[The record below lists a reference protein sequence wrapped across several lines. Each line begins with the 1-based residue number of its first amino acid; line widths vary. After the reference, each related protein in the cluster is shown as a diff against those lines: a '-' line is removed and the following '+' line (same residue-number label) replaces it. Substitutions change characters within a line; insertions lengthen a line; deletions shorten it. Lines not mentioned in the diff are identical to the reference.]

1 MIDFERFVLPNGLTV
16 LVHTDT
22 TTPIVAMNILYNIG
36 AKDEN
41 PNRTGFAH
49 LFEHLM
55 FGGSINIPEYDP
67 PLQNAGGENNAF
79 TNNDFT
85 NYYLTIPKINLETAF
100 WLESD
105 RMLSL
110 AFTQKSLE
118 VQRKVVIEEF
128 KQHYLNQPYGDVSH
142 LIRQMVFTTH
152 PYQWPTIGKDI
163 SHIENASLDEVKN
176 FFFSHY
182 APNNAILSLA
192 GNVTAEEIK
201 PLAEKWFGPIPH
213 RDIIKRNLPN
223 EPKQTER
230 KFQKVIRKVP
240 ATAIF
245 KVFHMADRKSQD
257 YYTTDVISDLL
268 SNGKSSR
275 LYQHLVKDKQL
286 FTNINASI
294 SGSIEPGLF
303 TIEGILNDGVK
314 PENAEQAIDKDIQEI
329 IDGNFTDK
337 ELTKVKNKFEA
348 SYTFSNYDLDERAL
362 NLAYFEL
369 LSDAGFIN
377 NEIEKYR
384 QVAKNDI
391 LQVAKKLFSPENA
404 SVLYY
409 TKKPDNT
416 KLC

>member
-1 MIDFERFVLPNGLTV
+1 MIDFEQFTLKNGLKV
-16 LVHTDT
+16 IVHNDS
-22 TTPIVAMNILYNIG
+22 TTPIVAVNILYNVG
-36 AKDEN
+36 AKDEK

-110 AFTQKSLE
+110 AFTPKSLE

-128 KQHYLNQPYGDVSH
+128 KQRYLNQPYGDVSH
-142 LIRQMVFTTH
+142 LIRKMAFTTH

-163 SHIENASLDEVKN
+163 SHIENATLEEVKQ

-182 APNNAILSLA
+182 GPNNAILSLA
-192 GNVTAEEIK
+192 GNITAEEIK
-201 PLAEKWFGPIPH
+201 PLAEKWFGGIP
-213 RDIIKRNLPN
+213 RREITKRNIPD
-223 EPKQTER
+223 EPEQTER
-230 KFQKVIRKVP
+230 RFLEVKRNVP
-240 ATAIF
+240 ATALF
-245 KVFHMADRKSQD
+245 KVFHMADRRSLD
-257 YYTTDVISDLL
+257 YYVTDVISDLL

-275 LYQHLVKDKQL
+275 LYQRLVKEKQL
-286 FTNINASI
+286 FTSIDAYI

-303 TIEGILNDGVK
+303 TIEGILNDGIN
-314 PENAEQAIDKDIQEI
+314 PEDAEKAIDEEIGEI
-329 IDGNFTDK
+329 IAGNFSDT

-348 SYTFSNYDLDERAL
+348 NYIFSNYDLDERAL
-362 NLAYFEL
+362 NLTFFEHL
-369 LSDAGFIN
+369 GNAKLIN
-377 NEIEKYR
+377 SEVDKY
-384 QVAKNDI
+384 QKVSKDDI
-391 LQVAKKLFSPENA
+391 LRIAKKLFRPENT

-409 TKKPDNT
+409 LSDK
-416 KLC
+416 

>member
-1 MIDFERFVLPNGLTV
+1 MINFERFTLPNGLKV
-16 LVHTDT
+16 LVHNDV
-22 TTPIVAMNILYNIG
+22 TTPIVAVNILYDVG

-41 PNRTGFAH
+41 PSRTGFAH

-85 NYYLTIPKINLETAF
+85 NYYLTVPKINLETAF

-110 AFTQKSLE
+110 AFTPKSLE

-128 KQHYLNQPYGDVSH
+128 KQRYLNQPYGDVSH
-142 LIRQMVFTTH
+142 LLRKLTFKKH
-152 PYQWPTIGKDI
+152 PYRWPTIGKEI
-163 SHIENASLDEVKN
+163 SHIENASLTDVKN

-192 GNVTAEEIK
+192 GNITAEEVK
-201 PLAEKWFGPIPH
+201 PLVEKWFGNIPM
-213 RDIIKRNLPN
+213 REISKRVLPV
-223 EPKQTER
+223 EPPQTKR
-230 KFQKVIRKVP
+230 RFQKVERKVP
-240 ATAIF
+240 ASAIF
-245 KVFHMADRKSQD
+245 KAFHMVDRKNPD
-257 YYTTDVISDLL
+257 YYVTDVISDLL

-275 LYQHLVKDKQL
+275 LYQKLVREKQL
-286 FTNINASI
+286 FTSINAYI

-303 TIEGILNDGVK
+303 TIEGILSNNIQ
-314 PENAEQAIDKDIQEI
+314 PEDAEQAIDIEIQEI
-329 IDGNFTDK
+329 IDGNFSET
-337 ELTKVKNKFEA
+337 ELDKVKNKFE
-348 SYTFSNYDLDERAL
+348 SNYIFSNYELDERAL

-369 LSDAGFIN
+369 LGDAAMIN
-377 NEIEKYR
+377 EEIKKYQ
-384 QVAKNDI
+384 QVTKNDI
-391 LQVAKKLFSPENA
+391 MRVAKKLFKQENT

-409 TKKPDNT
+409 
-416 KLC
+416 LSQ

>member
-1 MIDFERFVLPNGLTV
+1 MIDFEQFTLKNGLKII
-16 LVHTDT
+16 VHTDT
-22 TTPIVAMNILYNIG
+22 TTPIVAVNILYNVG

-85 NYYLTIPKINLETAF
+85 NYYLTVPKINLETAF

-110 AFTQKSLE
+110 AFTPKSLE

-142 LIRQMVFTTH
+142 LIRKMAFTIH
-152 PYQWPTIGKDI
+152 PYQWSTIGKDI
-163 SHIENASLDEVKN
+163 SHIENATLEEVKQ

-192 GNVTAEEIK
+192 GNITADEVR
-201 PLAEKWFGPIPH
+201 PLIEKWFGDIP
-213 RDIIKRNLPN
+213 RREITKRNLPE
-223 EPKQTER
+223 EPQQTER
-230 KFQKVIRKVP
+230 RFLDVKRNVP
-240 ATAIF
+240 ATALF
-245 KVFHMADRKSQD
+245 KVFHMADRRSPD
-257 YYTTDVISDLL
+257 YYVTDVISDLL

-275 LYQHLVKDKQL
+275 LYQHLVKEKQL
-286 FTNINASI
+286 FTSVNAYI

-303 TIEGILNDGVK
+303 TIEGILNDGIN
-314 PENAEQAIDKDIQEI
+314 PEDAEKAIDEEI
-329 IDGNFTDK
+329 KKIIGGNFTNA
-337 ELTKVKNKFEA
+337 ELNKVKNKFEA
-348 SYTFSNYDLDERAL
+348 NYTFSNYDLDERAL
-362 NLAYFEL
+362 NLAFFEHL
-369 LSDAGFIN
+369 GNAQLIN
-377 NEIEKYR
+377 SEIDKY
-384 QVAKNDI
+384 QKVSKDDI
-391 LQVAKKLFSPENA
+391 LKIAKKLFSPENA

-409 TKKPDNT
+409 LSEK
-416 KLC
+416 

>member
-1 MIDFERFVLPNGLTV
+1 MIDFEQFTLKNGLKII
-16 LVHTDT
+16 VHTDT
-22 TTPIVAMNILYNIG
+22 TTPIVAVNILYNVG

-85 NYYLTIPKINLETAF
+85 NYYLTVPKINLETAF

-110 AFTQKSLE
+110 AFTPKSLE

-142 LIRQMVFTTH
+142 LIRKMAFTIH
-152 PYQWPTIGKDI
+152 PYQWSTIGKDI
-163 SHIENASLDEVKN
+163 SHIENATLEEVKQ

-192 GNVTAEEIK
+192 GNITADEVR
-201 PLAEKWFGPIPH
+201 PLIEKWFGDIP
-213 RDIIKRNLPN
+213 RREITKRNLPE
-223 EPKQTER
+223 EPQQTER
-230 KFQKVIRKVP
+230 RFLEVKRNVP
-240 ATAIF
+240 ATALF
-245 KVFHMADRKSQD
+245 KVFHMADRRSPD
-257 YYTTDVISDLL
+257 YYVTDVISDLL

-275 LYQHLVKDKQL
+275 LYQHLVKEKQL
-286 FTNINASI
+286 FTSVNAYI

-303 TIEGILNDGVK
+303 TIEGILNDGIN
-314 PENAEQAIDKDIQEI
+314 PEDAEKAIDEEI
-329 IDGNFTDK
+329 KKIIGGNFTNA
-337 ELTKVKNKFEA
+337 ELNKVKNKFEA
-348 SYTFSNYDLDERAL
+348 NYTFSNYDLDERAL
-362 NLAYFEL
+362 NLAFFEHL
-369 LSDAGFIN
+369 GNAQLIN
-377 NEIEKYR
+377 SEIDKY
-384 QVAKNDI
+384 QKVSKDDI
-391 LQVAKKLFSPENA
+391 LKIAKKLFSPENA

-409 TKKPDNT
+409 LSEK
-416 KLC
+416 